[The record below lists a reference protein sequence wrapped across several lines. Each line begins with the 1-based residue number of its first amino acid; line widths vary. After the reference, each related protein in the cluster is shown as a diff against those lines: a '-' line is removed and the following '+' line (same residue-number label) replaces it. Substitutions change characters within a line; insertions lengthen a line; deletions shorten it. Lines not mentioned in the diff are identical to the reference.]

1 MKFKRIH
8 TLKTWTIIVSV
19 IFTLLAVFVHEF
31 VNHTDPG
38 YLLIESEADTDSMIQ
53 KQDLQSFRIN
63 LKVALT
69 KLDTLRHSKYEL
81 QLIFLLA
88 IISIVGFNG
97 WSLYMI
103 GRIKKE
109 DLHDDAA

>member
-1 MKFKRIH
+1 
-8 TLKTWTIIVSV
+8 
-19 IFTLLAVFVHEF
+19 
-31 VNHTDPG
+31 
-38 YLLIESEADTDSMIQ
+38 MIQ

-81 QLIFLLA
+81 QLIFWVA

-109 DLHDDAA
+109 DLHDHTA